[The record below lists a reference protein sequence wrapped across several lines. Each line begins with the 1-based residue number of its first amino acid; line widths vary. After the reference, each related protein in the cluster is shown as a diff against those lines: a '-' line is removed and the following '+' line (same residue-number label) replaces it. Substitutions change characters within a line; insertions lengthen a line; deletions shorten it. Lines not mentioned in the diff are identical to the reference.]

1 MAGYP
6 IYSLDWDKF
15 RRSRRRPQPPATVGV
30 LRSDLEGMDAAD
42 KQFEDND
49 PLRDWPSEPEELC
62 SLIESR
68 LKQADWYGDLS
79 DAGKS
84 LWDSALTGFCN
95 GGKKDL
101 GFRVESDG
109 VYWDVIELAA
119 RHHGI
124 QGSGITEAIL
134 SHFGTRPYR
143 FHPPAGWRPT
153 FGEWMP
159 YHSMHTPDEVRRLL
173 QELKEAGPTILSASQ
188 KDAKRDYEEEL
199 LPAVEKVAR
208 TGRLLYIAVDT

>member
-15 RRSRRRPQPPATVGV
+15 RRFVDAPSRRQLLAYCDRISKE
-30 LRSDLEGMDAAD
+30 LDAAD
-42 KQFEDND
+42 GQFEDND

-109 VYWDVIELAA
+109 VSWEVIELAA

-134 SHFGTRPYR
+134 SHFGKRPYR

-153 FGEWMP
+153 FGGWMP
-159 YHSMHTPDEVRRLL
+159 YHSMHTPEEVQRLL
-173 QELKEAGPTILSASQ
+173 QELKEAGPTILSASH